1 MPMVKVLPTAVA
13 GLELRELRGEDAARY
28 HELVQRNVA
37 HLTKLGDYQEEVA
50 AGVEEF
56 AELFAEPADAPV
68 RFGVYLTDELVGR
81 VDLVPVD
88 PPKYGLG
95 YWLSE
100 AATGRGLATTAV
112 AALLEYAGTE
122 LHATDVFA
130 GVTHGNE
137 RSDALLE
144 RLGFTVVATFDNY
157 RRFHRP
163 LPR

>member
-1 MPMVKVLPTAVA
+1 MAKILPTAVP
-13 GLELRELRGEDAARY
+13 GLQLRELHREDAAGY

-50 AGVEEF
+50 AGAEEF
-56 AELFAEPADAPV
+56 AELFAEPVTAPV
-68 RFGVYLTDELVGR
+68 RFGVFLDGELVGR

-100 AATGRGLATTAV
+100 DATGRGLATSAV
-112 AALLEYAGTE
+112 AALLDYAGTE
-122 LHATDVFA
+122 LHGTDVFA
-130 GVTHGNE
+130 GVTHGNV

-144 RLGFTVVATFDNY
+144 RLGFEVVATFDNY
-157 RRFHRP
+157 RRFHRT
-163 LPR
+163 LPRD

>member
-1 MPMVKVLPTAVA
+1 MKVLATAVA
-13 GLELRELRGEDAARY
+13 GLELRELRGEDAAQY
-28 HELVQRNVA
+28 HELVQRNAA
-37 HLTKLGDYQEEVA
+37 HLTKLGDYQDEVA

-56 AELFAEPADAPV
+56 AELFAEPVEVPV
-68 RFGVYLTDELVGR
+68 RFGVYLDGELVGR

-100 AATGRGLATTAV
+100 EATGRGVATTAV

-122 LHATDVFA
+122 LHGTDVFA
-130 GVTHGNE
+130 GVTHGNV

-144 RLGFTVVATFDNY
+144 RLGFEVVATFDNY
-157 RRFHRP
+157 RRFHHTLP
-163 LPR
+163 L